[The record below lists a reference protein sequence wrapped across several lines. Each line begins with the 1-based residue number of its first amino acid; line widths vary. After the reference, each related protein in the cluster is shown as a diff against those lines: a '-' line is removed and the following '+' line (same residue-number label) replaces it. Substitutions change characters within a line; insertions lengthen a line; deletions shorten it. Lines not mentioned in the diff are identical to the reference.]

1 MTRLDPRP
9 VAALLCTLAIAMA
22 SAASATQA
30 PPPDELAPAARQQ
43 LERIAA
49 LQQQRPGDALL
60 VYYEALVLAQAGQA
74 QRTAQALARLAGRGS
89 GIVPVRAMGFGPV
102 WDDAQ
107 VQAAVRR
114 LDAEAPATPAA
125 PVVRRLADRT
135 LVPEGIAYD
144 ARRRVH
150 YLGSIAQRKVVA
162 VDARGRT
169 RDISRPADAL
179 DAVLGLALDAQ
190 RDRLCAVSTNGFTT
204 PAEVAKRNAVVCWNL
219 ANGRRVQ
226 RTEVPAA
233 RQLNDLALA
242 PDGTAY
248 VTDSATGA
256 LWRLPPSKGAAP
268 HALVAAGTLAGANGV
283 ARAADGTLYVALNT
297 GIARVEAA
305 TGAVA
310 RLAQPD
316 ELVSGGIDGLVWHEG
331 DLFGVQNVPSP
342 GRVVRLHLGQGG
354 TRIER
359 LTLLQDHRHPAF
371 ATPTT
376 GAIAGDRLHVI
387 ANSHVKHVDEAG
399 RLRDVGGL
407 RPPAIVAVP
416 LSAAGS

>member
-9 VAALLCTLAIAMA
+9 AAALFCTLAMA
-22 SAASATQA
+22 CAPAATPA
-30 PPPDELAPAARQQ
+30 PPDEPAPAVRQQ
-43 LERIAA
+43 LERIGA
-49 LQQQRPGDALL
+49 LQQQRPGDPLL

-74 QRTAQALARLAGRGS
+74 ERTAQALARLAGRGS

-102 WDDAQ
+102 WEHAG
-107 VQAAVRR
+107 VQAAVRA
-114 LDAEAPATPAA
+114 LDEEAPRTPAA

-162 VDARGRT
+162 VDARGRV
-169 RDISRPADAL
+169 RDLSRPADAL
-179 DAVLGLALDAQ
+179 DAVLGLAIDAR

-204 PAEVAKRNAVVCWNL
+204 PADAAKRNAVVCWSL

-242 PDGTAY
+242 PDGTAH

-256 LWRLPPSKGAAP
+256 LWRVAPSRRSTP
-268 HALVAAGTLAGANGV
+268 HALVAPGTLPGANGI
-283 ARAADGTLYVALNT
+283 ARAPDGMLYVALNT
-297 GIARVEAA
+297 GIARVDAA

-316 ELVSGGIDGLVWHEG
+316 ELVSGGIDGLVWHRG

-342 GRVVRLHLGQGG
+342 GRVVRLHLAGGG

-376 GAIAGDRLHVI
+376 AAVAGDRLHVI
-387 ANSHVKHVDEAG
+387 ANSHVKHVDDAG
-399 RLRDVGGL
+399 RLRDVDGL